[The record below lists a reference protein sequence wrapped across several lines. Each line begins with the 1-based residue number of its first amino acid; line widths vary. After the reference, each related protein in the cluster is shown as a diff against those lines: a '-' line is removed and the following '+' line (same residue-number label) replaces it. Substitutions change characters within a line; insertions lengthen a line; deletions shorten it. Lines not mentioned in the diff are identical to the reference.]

1 MELNL
6 FNQEVLDFNLQEF
19 VPKIETQ
26 FVALNISSV
35 NVIFIGENEIQTLN
49 REYREKDSVTD
60 VLSFNIDSK
69 ELLGEIYICPAYVH
83 KTIQENLFTEEIVRL
98 IIHGILHLVGYDHD
112 VELNEETKD
121 KIEMFVKQEK
131 ILQNVIS

>member
-26 FVALNISSV
+26 FIALNIPSV
-35 NVIFIGENEIQTLN
+35 NVVFIDEKEMQTLN
-49 REYREKDSVTD
+49 SEYRKKNSVTD
-60 VLSFNIDSK
+60 VLSFNLDTK
-69 ELLGEIYICPAYVH
+69 ELLGEIYICPQYVS
-83 KTIQENLFTEEIVRL
+83 ENFKAEKFTEEIIRL
-98 IIHGILHLVGYDHD
+98 IIHGLLHLIGYDHE
-112 VELNEETKD
+112 VELNEETKN
-121 KIEMFVKQEK
+121 KVEMFVKQEK

>member
-19 VPKIETQ
+19 VLKIEAQ
-26 FVALNISSV
+26 FVALNIPSV
-35 NVIFIGENEIQTLN
+35 NVVFIDENEMQTLN
-49 REYREKDSVTD
+49 REYRNKDSVTD
-60 VLSFNIDSK
+60 VLSFNVDSK
-69 ELLGEIYICPAYVH
+69 ELLGEIYICPKYV
-83 KTIQENLFTEEIVRL
+83 KTNFKGEQFKEEIIRL
-98 IIHGILHLVGYDHD
+98 IIHGILHLTGYDHE
-112 VELNEETKD
+112 VELNGETKD

>member
-26 FVALNISSV
+26 FIALNIPSV
-35 NVIFIGENEIQTLN
+35 NVVFIDEKEMQTLN
-49 REYREKDSVTD
+49 SEYRKKDSVTD
-60 VLSFNIDSK
+60 VLSFNLNTK
-69 ELLGEIYICPAYVH
+69 ELLGEIYICPQYVS
-83 KTIQENLFTEEIVRL
+83 ENFKAEKFTEEIIRL
-98 IIHGILHLVGYDHD
+98 IIHGLLHLIGYDHE
-112 VELNEETKD
+112 VELNEETKN
-121 KIEMFVKQEK
+121 KVEMFVKQEK

>member
-26 FVALNISSV
+26 FIALNIPSV
-35 NVIFIGENEIQTLN
+35 NVVFIDEKEMQTLN
-49 REYREKDSVTD
+49 SEYRKKDSVTD
-60 VLSFNIDSK
+60 VLSFNVDSK
-69 ELLGEIYICPAYVH
+69 ELLGEIYICPQYVS
-83 KTIQENLFTEEIVRL
+83 ENFKAEKFTEEIIRL
-98 IIHGILHLVGYDHD
+98 IIHGLLHLIGYDHD
-112 VELNEETKD
+112 VELNDQTKE
-121 KIEMFVKQEK
+121 KVEMFVKQEK

>member
-1 MELNL
+1 MELNI
-6 FNQEVLDFNLQEF
+6 FNQEVLGFNIQEF
-19 VPKIETQ
+19 VPKIEAQ
-26 FVALNISSV
+26 FVALNISRV
-35 NVIFIGENEIQTLN
+35 NVVFISEKEIQDLN
-49 REYREKDSVTD
+49 REYRKKDSVTD

-69 ELLGEIYICPAYVH
+69 ELLGEIYICPQYV
-83 KTIQENLFTEEIVRL
+83 KTNFEGEQFQEEILRL
-98 IIHGILHLVGYDHD
+98 IIHGILHLTGYDHE

>member
-6 FNQEVLDFNLQEF
+6 FNQEVLDFNIQEF
-19 VPKIETQ
+19 VPKIEAQ
-26 FVALNISSV
+26 FIALNIPCV
-35 NVIFIGENEIQTLN
+35 NVVFISEKEIQELN
-49 REYREKDSVTD
+49 RVYRKKDSVTD
-60 VLSFNIDSK
+60 VLSFSIDSK
-69 ELLGEIYICPAYVH
+69 ELLGEVYICSKYV
-83 KTIQENLFTEEIVRL
+83 KANFKGGQFKEEILRL
-98 IIHGILHLVGYDHD
+98 IIHGILHLTGYDHE

>member
-26 FVALNISSV
+26 FIALNIPSV
-35 NVIFIGENEIQTLN
+35 NVVFIDEKEMQTLN
-49 REYREKDSVTD
+49 SEYRKKDSVTD
-60 VLSFNIDSK
+60 VLSFNVDSK
-69 ELLGEIYICPAYVH
+69 ELLGEIYICPAYVR
-83 KTIQENLFTEEIVRL
+83 KTIQKEMFVEEIVRL

-112 VELNEETKD
+112 VELNDQTKE
-121 KIEMFVKQEK
+121 KVEMFVKQEK